1 MSDSFSVGREMDGD
15 DRAREGG
22 CWRSDGKGGWL
33 AAGWGLTGAM
43 DGSPVDHACVRCEMQ
58 TKP

>member
-1 MSDSFSVGREMDGD
+1 MGGRWTATIE
-15 DRAREGG
+15 RAREAAGG
-22 CWRSDGKGGWL
+22 AMEKV
-33 AAGWGLTGAM
+33 AGWGLTGAM